1 VTEPTPQEPDIAT
14 IQMEA
19 ERVVREEYEAAFE
32 RVEKIRSEHQR
43 VLDQWKIIEAGTRII
58 MIRDGKIEPDELPD
72 SDAVI
77 LQLQDILTE
86 TFKLRKM
93 FKLINENALLKSQ
106 WDKIVMSIRLVGGD
120 ENEE

>member
-1 VTEPTPQEPDIAT
+1 MTEPDIIA

-32 RVEKIRSEHQR
+32 RVEKIRLEHQR

-86 TFKLRKM
+86 TFKLRKL

-120 ENEE
+120 ANEE